1 MLQQKLHLPPN
12 SWAHNWEEFSL
23 ELIIGGK
30 TSDNIPFLK
39 LFLQDYKKEF
49 HIETV
54 NAGCHKCI
62 YHYHRDLINKNRKME
77 NFSNYKLL
85 KKREGIQLEFGGA
98 LLISNENLTDDYA
111 KKLIA
116 RFKEIDSNFKLD
128 DLFEVYPSATPETQA
143 EPAIQNK
150 PKTRK

>member
-1 MLQQKLHLPPN
+1 MQS
-12 SWAHNWEEFSL
+12 SWAHNWSEFSL

-49 HIETV
+49 HVEVV
-54 NAGCHKCI
+54 NASCQKCI
-62 YHYHRDLINKNRKME
+62 YQYHKDLINKNRKME
-77 NFSNYKLL
+77 NVSKYRLH

-98 LLISNENLTDDYA
+98 LLLNNENITDDYA

-116 RFKEIDSNFKLD
+116 RFKEIDPNFKLE
-128 DLFEVYPSATPETQA
+128 DLFEVYPKATPEPTEEPIIGQA
-143 EPAIQNK
+143 TYQ
-150 PKTRK
+150 PKKKHRR

>member
-1 MLQQKLHLPPN
+1 MQQLRLHSLQN
-12 SWAHNWEEFSL
+12 SWAHNWADFSL

-49 HIETV
+49 HVEVV
-54 NAGCHKCI
+54 NASCQKCI
-62 YHYHRDLINKNRKME
+62 YHYHKDLINKNRKME
-77 NFSNYKLL
+77 NVSNYILH

-98 LLISNENLTDDYA
+98 LLITNENITDDYA

-116 RFKEIDSNFKLD
+116 RFKEIDPNFKLD
-128 DLFEVYPSATPETQA
+128 DLFEVYPKATQEVQA
-143 EPAIQNK
+143 QPVSSNK
-150 PKTRK
+150 PKNRK